1 MQVLNH
7 PLINTGWNFYHLIR
21 AWICKGI
28 RLRNYFMEKLRD
40 STLLFLV
47 KKDADG
53 KVAEICLAMKKRGFG
68 AGRWN
73 GVGGKVEGIETIL
86 EAAGREARE
95 EILVEVGDAQKVA
108 ELDFYFSHN
117 SSWNQKVH
125 VYFCDNWTGEIAESE
140 EMRPEWFSVSKIP
153 FADMWPDDIF
163 WLPKVLAGEL
173 VAAEFTFAEGD
184 VITEQ
189 KINTAESF

>member
-1 MQVLNH
+1 ML
-7 PLINTGWNFYHLIR
+7 
-21 AWICKGI
+21 K
-28 RLRNYFMEKLRD
+28 NYFMEKLRD

-47 KKDADG
+47 KKDATG
-53 KVAEICLAMKKRGFG
+53 KITEICLAMKKRGFG

-73 GVGGKVEGIETIL
+73 GVGGKVEGVETIL
-86 EAAGREARE
+86 EAARREAGE

-117 SSWNQKVH
+117 SLWNQKVH
-125 VYFCDNWTGEIAESE
+125 VYFCSNWMGEIAESE
-140 EMRPEWFSVSKIP
+140 EMRPEWFSVSEIP

-173 VAAEFTFAEGD
+173 VVAEFTFAEGD

-189 KINTAESF
+189 KINTVESF